1 MCKKRVSL
9 RCNMEEE
16 KDIKNENVYIE
27 KVSFSDGGQALQKE
41 EIIRYDI
48 PLDVKKQLL
57 EAIKKADDIIKPTSG
72 GFSRKVKNVKV
83 SAGEG
88 KKHLKENPI
97 KVEIDERTG
106 EVLKKKS
113 RKVIPVRGDDEELT
127 K

>member
-1 MCKKRVSL
+1 
-9 RCNMEEE
+9 MEEE

-27 KVSFSDGGQALQKE
+27 KVSFSDVGKALLAPEQKEDQKE
-41 EIIRYDI
+41 EIARYDI

-57 EAIKKADDIIKPTSG
+57 EAIKKADDIIKPTNG
-72 GFSRKVKNVKV
+72 GFSRKVKSVTV
-83 SAGEG
+83 SAEEG
-88 KKHLKENPI
+88 KKYLKENPV

-113 RKVIPVRGDDEELT
+113 RKVIPVRGEDEELS